1 MAIFFVDIQIKVIAI
16 KCTGSYI
23 YIYSTLVCLYD
34 ASNILFN
41 IFYVINIELAV
52 ALIEWPKTI

>member
-52 ALIEWPKTI
+52 ALIE

>member
-1 MAIFFVDIQIKVIAI
+1 MAIFFLDIQIKVIAI

-23 YIYSTLVCLYD
+23 YILLLSVYMMPVT
-34 ASNILFN
+34 LFN

>member
-1 MAIFFVDIQIKVIAI
+1 MMAIFYSDIQIKVIAM
-16 KCTGSYI
+16 KCTGS

-34 ASNILFN
+34 VNNILFN

-52 ALIEWPKTI
+52 APIEWP

>member
-1 MAIFFVDIQIKVIAI
+1 M
-16 KCTGSYI
+16 YWLI

-41 IFYVINIELAV
+41 IFYVINIELSD
-52 ALIEWPKTI
+52 WMT